1 MEILSRRHLGLRLFR
16 VSTGALCAGIGGDLL
31 AASGF
36 WNKKNPADWT
46 SDEILQLA
54 TRSPWATKARV
65 LPKPGRD
72 KGSTQTVAPDVAGG
86 RGGGRGTGP
95 EPLVAVEE
103 VTVVWESAPP
113 LVDVLRTT
121 FPSDFANHYVIGV
134 HDLPAPPKG
143 QSVTRENLSATLTR
157 GRDSV
162 DAGAIDTIRGRTV
175 VIFGF
180 SKELLPLGLQD
191 KEVTFSMVAEPYSV
205 RARFDLKE
213 MRYRGML
220 AL

>member
-1 MEILSRRHLGLRLFR
+1 MEILSRRQLDLWLFR
-16 VSTGALCAGIGGDLL
+16 ASTGVLFAGIGGELL

-36 WNKKNPADWT
+36 WNKKDPAAWT

-72 KGSTQTVAPDVAGG
+72 KGSTGTFGPDVAGG
-86 RGGGRGTGP
+86 RGGGRGNGP

-103 VTVVWESAPP
+103 VTVVWESAAP

-134 HDLPAPPKG
+134 HDLPAPGKG
-143 QSVTRENLSATLTR
+143 QRFTRENLSANLAK
-157 GRDSV
+157 GQDSV

-175 VIFGF
+175 LIFGF

-191 KEVTFSMVAEPYSV
+191 KEVTFSLVTEAYSV

-220 AL
+220 AV

>member
-1 MEILSRRHLGLRLFR
+1 MSA
-16 VSTGALCAGIGGDLL
+16 GALFAGAGGHLL

-36 WNKKNPADWT
+36 WNKKDPAEWT

-72 KGSTQTVAPDVAGG
+72 KGSTGTFGPDVGGG

-95 EPLVAVEE
+95 EPLVAVQE

-121 FPSDFANHYVIGV
+121 FPSDFSNHYVIGV
-134 HDLPAPPKG
+134 HDLPATAKG
-143 QSVTRENLSATLTR
+143 HGLTRENLSANLAK
-157 GRDSV
+157 GHDSV

-175 VIFGF
+175 LIFGF
-180 SKELLPLGLQD
+180 SKELLPLGPED
-191 KEVTFSMVAEPYSV
+191 KEVTFSMATEAYSV

-220 AL
+220 AV